1 MIRFATFATH
11 KIAQSQML
19 DTQIRLFETQRQ
31 ISSGKVAT
39 NYAGIAIDSRRLVNL
54 ENSVAQA
61 GGFLKNIDVIQSRLQ
76 LMENSVVGAL
86 DVATRIRDL
95 LVNALNFEN
104 ASLLTLNQRA
114 EDMLQ
119 ELTSALNV
127 KQDNRFLFSGSRID
141 TSPIDISVLLS
152 KTVPLVNAAEFTGL
166 ATASTTGIT
175 GLAGISRVQV
185 DSGTTG
191 DAFQVTFNSGT
202 NTFTA
207 TNLNGGATD
216 SVVVNTVPAVGQTSD
231 ITFTVGGKNFV
242 LTIDENFNLGASI
255 TTDTISSN
263 VDTSGAGLGAFG
275 AITLTATTGN
285 ISKIDQRTIETSG
298 TAANATLTLSS
309 SDGNFVATGI
319 DLSVGPSTVPV
330 MLTNATTG
338 ATITLS
344 VNVTTALNDDAI
356 ADPDTEIR
364 LDDFL
369 ENVAASDG
377 SVNVADA
384 RPGDPGYDST
394 NPGFYEGDSTT
405 LSVRIDPNATVDYGI
420 TAKEGGFEKLFRS
433 LFMVLNANVSAGSI
447 DRTSLEAA
455 LGLSIDAI
463 REIPDIRS
471 TIGSD
476 LLALEQMESRHLDF
490 ILFTSESISQIEN
503 VDIVAAVSQ
512 MSIDQVQ
519 LEASYMLT
527 SRLSQLTLANFL
539 R

>member
-1 MIRFATFATH
+1 MIRFATLATH
-11 KIAQSQML
+11 KFAQSQML
-19 DTQIRLFETQRQ
+19 ETQIRLFETQRQ

-54 ENSVAQA
+54 ENAVSQA
-61 GGFLKNIDVIQSRLQ
+61 SGFLKNIDVIQSRLQ

-86 DVATRIRDL
+86 DVASRIRNL
-95 LVNALNFEN
+95 LVNALNSEN

-141 TSPIDISVLLS
+141 TSPIDISVLLR
-152 KTVPLVNAAEFTGL
+152 KDLPLVNAAEFTGS

-175 GLAGISRVQV
+175 GLVGISRVQV
-185 DSGTTG
+185 ESGTSG
-191 DAFQVTFNSGT
+191 DAFQVTFNSGS
-202 NTFTA
+202 NTFTV

-216 SVVVNTVPAVGQTSD
+216 SVVVNTIPAVGQTSD
-231 ITFTVGGKNFV
+231 ITFTVGSKKFV

-255 TTDTISSN
+255 ATDTISSN
-263 VDTSGAGLGAFG
+263 VDTSGTGLGAFG
-275 AITLTATTGN
+275 AITLTATKGD

-309 SDGNFVATGI
+309 TDGNFVATGI
-319 DLSVGPSTVPV
+319 DLSAGPSIVPV
-330 MLTNATTG
+330 VLTNVATG

-344 VNVTTALNDDAI
+344 VNVTTALNDAAI
-356 ADPDTEIR
+356 AEPDTEIR

-384 RPGDPGYDST
+384 RPGDPGYDSS
-394 NPGFYEGDSTT
+394 NPGFYKGDNAT
-405 LSVRIDPNATVDYGI
+405 LSVRIDPNSTVDYGI
-420 TAKEGGFEKLFRS
+420 TAKDGGFEKLFRA
-433 LFMVLNANVSAGSI
+433 LYMVLNANVSTGSI
-447 DRTSLEAA
+447 DRTTLEAA

-490 ILFTSESISQIEN
+490 ILFTNESINQIEN
-503 VDIVAAVSQ
+503 VDIIAAVSK

-527 SRLSQLTLANFL
+527 ARLSQLTLANFL